1 MTCACRVRIFILFF
15 TLGFGA
21 AASDTE
27 AARDE
32 FAAGMNALDRG
43 NMREAKT
50 RLKAALEAGQRA
62 GLTGENLTRIR
73 VSLGI
78 AYRGLFELN
87 AADEQL
93 SEARQEMERRS
104 DTNSNLFATAL
115 SALAIV
121 RIDQGRFVDAETLLR
136 TAIPVFRRAAGEKDP
151 RTLSA
156 LSQLGDALFAQDRLA
171 EGERALVEAING
183 LREGGDQTVLLGNAL
198 SGLGRIRLG
207 QGQFAQ
213 AQKLLGESADINVR
227 VAGESGAA
235 ADSLEAL
242 AIAFRLDRQN
252 ERAVP
257 LLRRAEKI
265 YAASD
270 DIRIVSVWTVLGGI
284 ELEEGKTTLAERH
297 FRDAVERCER
307 AGGRDGLSAA
317 LARVGLA
324 RTLARQAKLT
334 EARTE
339 IDRALDVERK
349 SLGPSHHEV
358 ADAFLV
364 SAEIAELSK
373 EYAAADRNYR
383 EAIQLYTGLLPSDHP
398 SLTMAKN
405 EYTSFLRHKR
415 K

>member
-1 MTCACRVRIFILFF
+1 LFA
-15 TLGFGA
+15 LGFSA
-21 AASDTE
+21 AASDTD
-27 AARDE
+27 AARAE

-50 RLKAALEAGQRA
+50 RLAAALEASERA
-62 GLTGENLTRIR
+62 GLTGVELTRMR

-78 AYRGLFELN
+78 ACRGVFELK
-87 AADEQL
+87 AAEEQL
-93 SEARQEMERRS
+93 SEARQEMEHRS
-104 DTNSNLFATAL
+104 DTSSNLYATAL
-115 SALAIV
+115 TALAVV
-121 RIDQGRFVDAETLLR
+121 RTDQGRFADAETLLR
-136 TAIPVFRRAAGEKDP
+136 TSVEVFRKAAGDKDP

-171 EGERALVEAING
+171 EAERALIEGING
-183 LREGGDQTVLLGNAL
+183 LRVTGDQTVLLGNAL
-198 SGLGRIRLG
+198 SGLGRIRLS
-207 QGQFAQ
+207 QGRFAE
-213 AQKLLGESADINVR
+213 AQKLFSESADINLR

-242 AIAFRLDRQN
+242 AIAFRVDHQK

-270 DIRIVSVWTVLGGI
+270 DIRITAVWTLLGGI

-297 FRDAVERCER
+297 FRDAVERCES
-307 AGGRDGLSAA
+307 AGEKDNLNAA
-317 LARVGLA
+317 IARVGLA
-324 RTLARQAKLT
+324 RALARQRKLG
-334 EARTE
+334 EARAE
-339 IDRALDVERK
+339 IDKALEVERK
-349 SLGPSHHEV
+349 TLGPSHHEM

-364 SAEIAELSK
+364 SAEIADLSK

-383 EAIQLYTGLLPSDHP
+383 EAIDLYTGFLPSDHP
-398 SLTMAKN
+398 SLTMAKD
-405 EYTSFLRHKR
+405 EYTSFRKHKR